1 MIENTRYMKRE
12 KNHNFLEYNKNT
24 QIFIKRS
31 NQKKKK
37 SFPINFETSISLLK
51 NGSPF
56 ADLRYILSI

>member
-37 SFPINFETSISLLK
+37 KFPNQF
-51 NGSPF
+51 
-56 ADLRYILSI
+56 